1 MISFAGWR
9 HESECP
15 AHSNAWVTF
24 TYASFA
30 TSAFLVAIGVYFLPV
45 DLWIKGYLAMG
56 IVMLVQSCVT
66 LTKTVRDVHESSRF
80 VNRIEDA
87 KAERLLM
94 EVSKRR
100 SFQAS

>member
-1 MISFAGWR
+1 MNQNSP
-9 HESECP
+9 H
-15 AHSNAWVTF
+15 HSNAWVTF
-24 TYASFA
+24 TYGSFGA
-30 TSAFLVAIGVYFLPV
+30 SAFLVAIGVYFLPV

-66 LTKTVRDVHESSRF
+66 LVKTVRDMHESGKL

-94 EVSKRR
+94 EVSK
-100 SFQAS
+100 AA